1 MTTWPILSVV
11 TFLPVVGALLIY
23 ISRGDDEAAQ
33 RNSRWIALWTTLI
46 TFAVSLIL
54 VVRFDPAQPDF
65 QFVEKAP
72 WLANAITYHMGVDG
86 ISLPF
91 VILTTAL
98 MPFCILASWKSI
110 TMRVR
115 EYMMAFLLL
124 ETLMIGTFSA
134 LDLVLFYLFFEGGLI
149 PMFLIIGVWGGPR
162 RVYASFKFFLYTLLG
177 SVLMLLAIMALYWN
191 AGTTDIPT
199 LMHTAVPRSLQTW
212 AWLAFFASFAVKMP
226 MWPVHTWLPDAHV
239 EAPTAGSVILA
250 AILLKMGGYGFL
262 RFSLPMFPL
271 ASHDFAPLIFSLS
284 AIAIIYT
291 SLVAL
296 MQEDMKK
303 LIAYS
308 SVAHMGFV
316 TMGIFA
322 GTTQGVAGGVFQMI
336 SHGIV
341 SGALFLCVG
350 IVYDRMHTREIA
362 AYGGLVNR
370 MPLYA
375 LVFMVFTMANVG
387 LPGTSGFVGE
397 FMTLIGT
404 FKVSV
409 PTATFATTGVILSA
423 AYALWL
429 YRKIVFGALVKPSL
443 ATIKDLTF
451 RESLTLM
458 PLVILTILFG
468 VYPKPVLDMSA
479 ASVQQLVTNYGHS
492 GDCHQGSRAAAVKAR
507 TMNFESAGYQLLPVL
522 PELVLAIG
530 AMVLLMIGAYRGQQT
545 TGLVTGLAV
554 CLLVVVGAL
563 ELWLPA
569 GKLTTFNGSF
579 IVDDFARFLK
589 ILALIGSARDA
600 DPVGGIPGRSV
611 PAHLRICHPGPALD
625 ARHDGADLGRRP
637 DHALSRAR
645 ADVARALRGRGEQP
659 RQRQIDRSRPEIFRA
674 GRVVVGHAAVWCLA
688 GLRLYRH
695 CELRRHRGGRQ
706 DRQHRH
712 RVRTGVP
719 AGRAVLQGLG
729 RAVPHVDA

>member
-11 TFLPVVGALLIY
+11 TFLPTLGALLIY
-23 ISRGDDEAAQ
+23 VMARGGDEAAN
-33 RNSRWIALWTTLI
+33 RTARWIALWTTVV

-54 VVRFDPAQPDF
+54 VTRFDPANTDF
-65 QFVEKAP
+65 QFVEEST
-72 WLANAITYHMGVDG
+72 WLAASIRYHMGVDG

-98 MPFCILASWKSI
+98 MPLCIIASWKSI
-110 TMRVR
+110 TSRVPA
-115 EYMMAFLLL
+115 YMMAFLIL
-124 ETLMIGTFSA
+124 ETLMVGTFSA
-134 LDLVLFYLFFEGGLI
+134 LDLLLFYVFFEGGLI
-149 PMFLIIGVWGGPR
+149 PMFLIIGIWGGPR
-162 RVYASFKFFLYTLLG
+162 RVYATFKFFLYTLLG

-199 LMHTAVPRSLQTW
+199 LMHTSVPYNLQKW

-271 ASHDFAPLIFSLS
+271 ASYDFAPLVFALS
-284 AIAIIYT
+284 AIAIVYT

-322 GTTQGVAGGVFQMI
+322 GTMQGIHGGVFQMV

-350 IVYDRMHTREIA
+350 VVYDRMHTREIA

-375 LVFMVFTMANVG
+375 LVFLVFTMANVG

-397 FMTLIGT
+397 FLSLIGT
-404 FKVSV
+404 FKVSI
-409 PTATFATTGVILSA
+409 PTAVAATLGVILSA

-429 YRKIVFGALVKPSL
+429 YRKIVFGALVKPTL
-443 ATIKDLTF
+443 ATIKDLTL
-451 RESLTLM
+451 REGLTLA
-458 PLVILTILFG
+458 PLVALTILFG
-468 VYPKPVLDMSA
+468 VYPKPVLDLSA
-479 ASVQQLVTNYGHS
+479 ASVQNLVNNYAS
-492 GDCHQGSRAAAVKAR
+492 ATAAIKAAA
-507 TMNFESAGYQLLPVL
+507 LP
-522 PELVLAIG
+522 
-530 AMVLLMIGAYRGQQT
+530 
-545 TGLVTGLAV
+545 
-554 CLLVVVGAL
+554 
-563 ELWLPA
+563 
-569 GKLTTFNGSF
+569 
-579 IVDDFARFLK
+579 
-589 ILALIGSARDA
+589 
-600 DPVGGIPGRSV
+600 
-611 PAHLRICHPGPALD
+611 
-625 ARHDGADLGRRP
+625 
-637 DHALSRAR
+637 
-645 ADVARALRGRGEQP
+645 
-659 RQRQIDRSRPEIFRA
+659 
-674 GRVVVGHAAVWCLA
+674 
-688 GLRLYRH
+688 
-695 CELRRHRGGRQ
+695 
-706 DRQHRH
+706 
-712 RVRTGVP
+712 
-719 AGRAVLQGLG
+719 
-729 RAVPHVDA
+729 